1 MTPRVKRKILIT
13 DAKVPLLWLRNKD
26 LRTQPYVQTRVH
38 SICKQ
43 FRPDEMYYIKSKQ
56 NPADLGT
63 KFDRFHVTYE
73 EIGDDS
79 LFRKGPACLAHGIE
93 EAVKTRN
100 LIPINSISP
109 SQEEMDLAALEIM
122 KLHQLVLTQD
132 RNELLKKTITP
143 AEALDDNSMEEAV
156 ACLIA
161 TTNETIENESWL
173 GSKRSTFRVQK
184 ATLSVKDRVSKV
196 GEFSNYLISP
206 MR

>member
-13 DAKVPLLWLRNKD
+13 DAKVPLLWLKNKD

-43 FRPDEMYYIKSKQ
+43 LRPDKMYYIKSKQ

-63 KFDRFHVTYE
+63 KFYKFHVTSE

-79 LFRKGPACLAHGIE
+79 LFRKGPACLALGIE

-109 SQEEMDLAALEIM
+109 SQEEKDLTALEII

-132 RNELLKKTITP
+132 RKESLKKTHH
-143 AEALDDNSMEEAV
+143 S
-156 ACLIA
+156 C
-161 TTNETIENESWL
+161 
-173 GSKRSTFRVQK
+173 RSIR
-184 ATLSVKDRVSKV
+184 
-196 GEFSNYLISP
+196 
-206 MR
+206 